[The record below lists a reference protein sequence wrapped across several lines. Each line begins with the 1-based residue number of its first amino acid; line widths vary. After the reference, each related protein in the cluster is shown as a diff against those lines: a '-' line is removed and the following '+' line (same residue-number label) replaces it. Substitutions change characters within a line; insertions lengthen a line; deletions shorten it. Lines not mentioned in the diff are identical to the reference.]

1 MRRTIYRL
9 VDTWLG
15 RGRDRDP
22 RLTAAA
28 RAAVAGLAPATVV
41 TGGSRGIGLA
51 IAHRFAADGHRVAI
65 VARNRDALEAAATE
79 IERRHGGP
87 VQTIA
92 CDITA
97 SDASAIIER
106 ALRDAGLYPDVL
118 VNNAAVGLAGAFTT
132 HPTGEIDKLT
142 DLNVVALTRLT
153 RAFLPDMIARRR
165 GGVLNIASLGA
176 VIPGPHQ
183 AAYYASKAYVLS
195 LSEALR
201 SECSGQ
207 GVRIAVVLP
216 GPVTTT
222 FHAAMGAEGSLY
234 RRILPALTPD
244 AAARSAVG
252 GFMLGRTVIVPG
264 ALNEVFYIF
273 LKVLPHGMT
282 VPLMRLLL
290 RRDQN

>member
-9 VDTWLG
+9 VDAWIG

-22 RLTAAA
+22 QSTAAA
-28 RAAVAGLAPATVV
+28 RAAIAGLTPAVVV
-41 TGGSRGIGLA
+41 TGGSRGIGFA
-51 IAHRFAADGHRVAI
+51 IADRFAADGHRVAI
-65 VARNRDALEAAATE
+65 VARNRPALEAAASE
-79 IERRHGGP
+79 IERRRGSP
-87 VQTIA
+87 VQAIA
-92 CDITA
+92 CDVTGTE
-97 SDASAIIER
+97 ASATIAN
-106 ALRDAGLYPDVL
+106 ALRDAGLYPDVF
-118 VNNAAVGLAGAFTT
+118 VNNAAVGLAGVFTT
-132 HPTGEIDKLT
+132 HSTKEIDRLT
-142 DLNVVALTRLT
+142 DLNVVALTRLA
-153 RAFLPDMIARRR
+153 RAFLPDMLARRR

-176 VIPGPHQ
+176 VVPGPHQ

-201 SECSGQ
+201 AECAGQ

-216 GPVTTT
+216 GPVSTT

-234 RRILPALTPD
+234 RRVLPALTPE
-244 AAARSAVG
+244 AVARSAVG
-252 GFMLGRTVIVPG
+252 GFMLGRAVIVPG
-264 ALNEVFYIF
+264 PLNEVFYVF